1 MKNQHLSS
9 QKSILQTFVLSE
21 AEDITSGPLN
31 RGGTAALPL
40 LRTHVAIRQKLLEAS
55 FWEVIDIFV
64 LLALLA

>member
-21 AEDITSGPLN
+21 TEDITSGPLN

-40 LRTHVAIRQKLLEAS
+40 LRTQVAIRQKLLEAS

-64 LLALLA
+64 LLALF

>member
-21 AEDITSGPLN
+21 AEDITSGTLN

-40 LRTHVAIRQKLLEAS
+40 LRTQVAIRQKLLEAS

>member
-40 LRTHVAIRQKLLEAS
+40 LRTQVAIRQKLLEAS